1 MTYNGVAHPERKAVQ
16 KMKADIGMLQTPG
29 ARKHRKRTLPWSIQS
44 VSPCQLI
51 TDFWLPELWQNTFVG
66 YKKERRTEYTN
77 FPKFMKTLPLHTEN
91 LIPTVTW
98 PNVGKES
105 ECTTS
110 F

>member
-1 MTYNGVAHPERKAVQ
+1 MREREEE
-16 KMKADIGMLQTPG
+16 
-29 ARKHRKRTLPWSIQS
+29 S
-44 VSPCQLI
+44 
-51 TDFWLPELWQNTFVG
+51 
-66 YKKERRTEYTN
+66 TN

-105 ECTTS
+105 ESTTS

>member
-1 MTYNGVAHPERKAVQ
+1 MTYNGVAHPEEGSAEDEGRYRNV
-16 KMKADIGMLQTPG
+16 ADPG

-66 YKKERRTEYTN
+66 YKKREEQSTN

-91 LIPTVTW
+91 LDTYSNMVEC
-98 PNVGKES
+98 GEES